1 MEDILD
7 VYQRPYDP
15 LQPLVCMDEM
25 SKPLIDETRV
35 PLPIMPG
42 QPEKYDYEYER
53 KGVNNVFMVFEPL
66 MGERHVSV
74 TDHRTRV
81 DWAKCIKDIV
91 DIHYPEAAKITVI
104 MDNLNTHRPSSLYQ
118 AFSPEEARR
127 LLNKLEFHYTPK
139 HGSWLNMAEIEF
151 SALKRQCLD
160 CRIPDQITLK
170 QKVTEWEQARNV
182 RAVKAN
188 WQFKTEDA
196 RIKLK
201 RLYPS
206 FSG

>member
-15 LQPLVCMDEM
+15 SRPLVCMDEM
-25 SKPLIDETRV
+25 SKPLISETRV
-35 PLPIMPG
+35 PVPMTSG
-42 QPEKYDYEYER
+42 QPKKYDYEYER
-53 KGVNNVFMVFEPL
+53 KGVNNVFMVYEPL
-66 MGERHVSV
+66 IGERHVSV
-74 TDHRTRV
+74 TDRRTKI
-81 DWAKCIKDIV
+81 DWAKCVKEIV
-91 DIHYPEAAKITVI
+91 DAYYPEAAKITLV
-104 MDNLNTHRPSSLYQ
+104 MDNLNTHKPAALYE
-118 AFSPEEARR
+118 AFPPEEARR
-127 LLNKLEFHYTPK
+127 LLNQLEFHYTPK

-160 CRIPDQITLK
+160 CRIPDQATLK
-170 QKVTEWEQARNV
+170 QKIAEWEQARNA
-182 RAVKAN
+182 RAVRVN

-206 FSG
+206 VKY

>member
-74 TDHRTRV
+74 TDHRTKV

-91 DIHYPEAAKITVI
+91 DTHYPEAAKITVI

>member
-1 MEDILD
+1 M
-7 VYQRPYDP
+7 
-15 LQPLVCMDEM
+15 
-25 SKPLIDETRV
+25 
-35 PLPIMPG
+35 
-42 QPEKYDYEYER
+42 
-53 KGVNNVFMVFEPL
+53 FMVFEPL

-74 TDHRTRV
+74 TDHRTKV

-91 DIHYPEAAKITVI
+91 DTHYPEAAKITVI

-160 CRIPDQITLK
+160 CRIPVSYTHLDVYKRQGWK
-170 QKVTEWEQARNV
+170 R
-182 RAVKAN
+182 R
-188 WQFKTEDA
+188 FPR
-196 RIKLK
+196 RIIK
-201 RLYPS
+201 PCTTC
-206 FSG
+206 

>member
-1 MEDILD
+1 MEDILE
-7 VYQRPYDP
+7 VYQRPYDDSYP
-15 LQPLVCMDEM
+15 VVCMDEM
-25 SKPLIDETRV
+25 SKQLIEETRI
-35 PLPIMPG
+35 PLPMSLGYP
-42 QPEKYDYEYER
+42 QKYDYEYER

-66 MGERHVSV
+66 KGQRHVSV
-74 TDHRTRV
+74 TDRRTKV
-81 DWAKCIKDIV
+81 DWANCVKDIV
-91 DIHYPEAAKITVI
+91 DIHYSEATKIILV
-104 MDNLNTHRPSSLYQ
+104 MDNLNTHKPSSLYE

-160 CRIPDQITLK
+160 CRVPNQETLK
-170 QKVTEWEQARNV
+170 QKIAEWEQHRNKKTI
-182 RAVKAN
+182 KAN

-196 RIKLK
+196 RIKLR

-206 FSG
+206 IKD

>member
-1 MEDILD
+1 MEDILE
-7 VYQRPYDP
+7 VYQRPYHASY
-15 LQPLVCMDEM
+15 PLVCMDEM
-25 SKPLIDETRV
+25 SKPLIDETRIPRPV
-35 PLPIMPG
+35 AVG

-66 MGERHVSV
+66 NGERHVSV
-74 TDHRTRV
+74 TDRRTKV
-81 DWAKCIKDIV
+81 DWATCVKDIV
-91 DIHYPEAAKITVI
+91 EDYYPNAAKITLI
-104 MDNLNTHRPSSLYQ
+104 MDNLNTHKPSSLYE
-118 AFSPEEARR
+118 AFLPEEARR

-160 CRIPDQITLK
+160 CRIPDQATLK
-170 QKVTEWEQARNV
+170 QKIAAWERSRNQ
-182 RAVKAN
+182 RAVKAK

-201 RLYPS
+201 KLYPS
-206 FSG
+206 FN

>member
-35 PLPIMPG
+35 PLPVMPG

-53 KGVNNVFMVFEPL
+53 KGVKNVFMVFEPL

-74 TDHRTRV
+74 TDHRTKV

-91 DIHYPEAAKITVI
+91 DTHYPEAAKITVI

-160 CRIPDQITLK
+160 CRIPDQATLK

-206 FSG
+206 FSE

>member
-1 MEDILD
+1 MEDILE

-15 LQPLVCMDEM
+15 LRPLVCMDEM
-25 SKPLIDETRV
+25 SKPLIAETRV
-35 PLPIMPG
+35 PLPMMPG
-42 QPEKYDYEYER
+42 QPKKYDYEYER

-66 MGERHVSV
+66 TGERHVSV
-74 TDHRTRV
+74 TDHRTKV

-91 DIHYPEAAKITVI
+91 DTQYPEAAKITVV
-104 MDNLNTHRPSSLYQ
+104 MDNLNTHKPSSLYQ

-151 SALKRQCLD
+151 SVLSRQCLD
-160 CRIPDQITLK
+160 GRIPDQATLK
-170 QKVTEWEQARNV
+170 QKVAEWERARNG
-182 RAVKAN
+182 RAVKAD

-201 RLYPS
+201 KLYPS
-206 FSG
+206 FND

>member
-35 PLPIMPG
+35 PLLIIPG

-74 TDHRTRV
+74 TDHRTKV

-91 DIHYPEAAKITVI
+91 DTHYPEAAKITVI

-160 CRIPDQITLK
+160 CRIPDQATLK
-170 QKVTEWEQARNV
+170 QKVAEWEQARNV

-188 WQFKTEDA
+188 WQFKTENA

-201 RLYPS
+201 KLPD
-206 FSG
+206 

>member
-7 VYQRPYDP
+7 SYQRLYDP

-35 PLPIMPG
+35 PLPVMSG

-74 TDHRTRV
+74 TDRRTRV
-81 DWAKCIKDIV
+81 DWAKCIKEIV
-91 DIHYPEAAKITVI
+91 DTHYPEAAKITVI

-151 SALKRQCLD
+151 SVLKRQCLD
-160 CRIPDQITLK
+160 CRIPDQATLK

-196 RIKLK
+196 RIKLR

-206 FSG
+206 FID

>member
-74 TDHRTRV
+74 TDHRTKV

-91 DIHYPEAAKITVI
+91 DTHYPEAAKITVI

-151 SALKRQCLD
+151 SVLKRQCLD
-160 CRIPDQITLK
+160 CRIPDQASLK

-206 FSG
+206 FSD

>member
-35 PLPIMPG
+35 PLLIIPG

-160 CRIPDQITLK
+160 CRIPDQATLK
-170 QKVTEWEQARNV
+170 QKVAEWEQARNV

-188 WQFKTEDA
+188 WQFKTENA

-201 RLYPS
+201 KLYPS
-206 FSG
+206 FID

>member
-1 MEDILD
+1 MRIFK
-7 VYQRPYDP
+7 RPG
-15 LQPLVCMDEM
+15 
-25 SKPLIDETRV
+25 IAV

-42 QPEKYDYEYER
+42 QPEKYDYKYER

-74 TDHRTRV
+74 TDHRTKV

-91 DIHYPEAAKITVI
+91 DTHYPEAAKITVI

>member
-7 VYQRPYDP
+7 SYQRPYDP

-35 PLPIMPG
+35 PLPVMPG

-74 TDHRTRV
+74 TDRRTRV
-81 DWAKCIKDIV
+81 DWAKCIKEIV
-91 DIHYPEAAKITVI
+91 DTHYPEAAKITVI
-104 MDNLNTHRPSSLYQ
+104 MDNLNTHRPSSLHQ

-151 SALKRQCLD
+151 SVLKRQCLD
-160 CRIPDQITLK
+160 CRIPDQATLK

-196 RIKLK
+196 RIKLR

-206 FSG
+206 FSD